1 MTAKAFV
8 DTNVFVYAAA
18 YNDPDKSAKARALLN
33 QIIKARSGVVSSQ
46 VMVEFASTLV
56 NKFGEPA
63 AKVKPL
69 MDMFDRFKVVS
80 PTKEHVLSALDIRDR
95 SKVNYWDALI
105 IAAAISAN
113 CSTLYTEDLSHGQ
126 SIAGIKI
133 VNPFT

>member
-1 MTAKAFV
+1 MTARAFV

-18 YNDPDKSAKARALLN
+18 FNDPDKATQARSLLG
-33 QIIKARSGVVSSQ
+33 QIMKSRSGVISSQ

-69 MDMFDRFKVVS
+69 MDMFDPFKVVAM
-80 PTKEHVLSALDIRDR
+80 TKAHVLSALEIRDR
-95 SKVNYWDALI
+95 SQVNYWDALI
-105 IAAAISAN
+105 VAAAISAN

-126 SIAGIKI
+126 SIKGIKI
-133 VNPFT
+133 VNPFA

>member
-1 MTAKAFV
+1 MTARAFV

-18 YNDPDKSAKARALLN
+18 YNDPDKAARARALLN
-33 QIIKARSGVVSSQ
+33 QIMKARSGVVSSQ

-80 PTKEHVLSALDIRDR
+80 ATKAHVLSALDIHVR
-95 SKVNYWDALI
+95 SQVNYWDALI
-105 IAAAISAN
+105 VAAAMSAK
-113 CSTLYTEDLSHGQ
+113 CSTLYTEDMGHGQ
-126 SIAGIKI
+126 NVAGIKI

>member
-8 DTNVFVYAAA
+8 DTNVFVYAVA
-18 YNDPDKSAKARALLN
+18 YDDPDKAARARALLN
-33 QIIKARSGVVSSQ
+33 QIMKARSGVVSSQ

-63 AKVKPL
+63 AKVRPL

-80 PTKEHVLSALDIRDR
+80 ATKAHVLSALDIHVR

-105 IAAAISAN
+105 VAAAMSAN
-113 CSTLYTEDLSHGQ
+113 CSTLYTEDMSHGQ
-126 SIAGIKI
+126 TVVSIKI
-133 VNPFT
+133 VNPFA

>member
-1 MTAKAFV
+1 MTAKDFV

-18 YNDPDKSAKARALLN
+18 YNDPDRAAKARALLN
-33 QIIKARSGVVSSQ
+33 KIIKARSGVVSSQ

-126 SIAGIKI
+126 SIKGIKI
-133 VNPFT
+133 VNPFA